1 MWKNVVLGYGAVIRD
16 GAPIQME
23 KFKLFSRL
31 LLGAIVV
38 LFAGFIGS
46 DKTTCCTYQLP
57 LPIFGSATPPPE
69 FISAGVWLLLF

>member
-1 MWKNVVLGYGAVIRD
+1 VLGYGAVIRD
-16 GAPIQME
+16 GAPIQIG
-23 KFKLFSRL
+23 KLFFSRL